1 MERFVDI
8 ALYSGYALT
17 IICTVLAI
25 VLPLLNAVG
34 NPKSLIKP
42 VAGLALLAVVILI
55 GWAMADNAVYE
66 KANASVSQWVGG
78 MIIAMYVLIFVAVI
92 GILYSEVSKAFK

>member
-8 ALYSGYALT
+8 ALYSGYALV
-17 IICTVLAI
+17 IVCTVLAI

-42 VAGLALLAVVILI
+42 IVGLVVLLVVVLL

-66 KANASVSQWVGG
+66 KASAGVSQWVGG
-78 MIIAMYVLIFVAVI
+78 MIIAMYLLIAAAII
-92 GILYSEVSKAFK
+92 GIIYSEVSKAFK